1 MSSRTGHRGALQWL
15 IVLIVLATIG
25 IPALPGRGV
34 PGALYDA
41 IGQSQ
46 ESAPATVDVLN
57 TNTGPA
63 AAERDGGRAPQEV
76 PCSALEEEH
85 LIRAGGPTRLALVVL
100 AVLLGAGAAL
110 WGARGTRGPPR
121 PRDPR
126 SIRSGRDI
134 LQDHCVHLC

>member
-34 PGALYDA
+34 SGARYDA

-46 ESAPATVDVLN
+46 ESAPVAVDGLN
-57 TNTGPA
+57 TAPA

-76 PCSALEEEH
+76 PRSALEEEH

-110 WGARGTRGPPR
+110 WSARGTRGPPR

-126 SIRSGRDI
+126 SKRSGRDI

>member
-34 PGALYDA
+34 SGVLYDA

-46 ESAPATVDVLN
+46 ESVPATAHGLN
-57 TNTGPA
+57 TCPAA
-63 AAERDGGRAPQEV
+63 AAERDGGRTPQEV
-76 PCSALEEEH
+76 PRSALEEEH
-85 LIRAGGPTRLALVVL
+85 LIRAGGLTRLALVVL

-126 SIRSGRDI
+126 SKRSGRDI
-134 LQDHCVHLC
+134 LKDHCVHLC